1 MTRWSLRAR
10 MVALSALATLAALAI
25 AAWSI
30 AGILSRFVTEGLDQ
44 RLDAQIA
51 MMASAVRS
59 DGSVDRALVERRIGI
74 MPSGP
79 DWRWRIDGPDG
90 AIGSAD
96 FPALDAPPPPPA

>member
-51 MMASAVRS
+51 MMAR
-59 DGSVDRALVERRIGI
+59 
-74 MPSGP
+74 
-79 DWRWRIDGPDG
+79 
-90 AIGSAD
+90 
-96 FPALDAPPPPPA
+96 